1 MAHVATRALPLSPL
15 RIEAIA
21 DATIGDRLNDAPA
34 LSPAASSIPPDLES
48 AYGMI
53 SGIVLGL
60 LIWVGLL
67 LPALYVLL

>member
-1 MAHVATRALPLSPL
+1 MAHVATRALPLSPPHT
-15 RIEAIA
+15 EPTTES
-21 DATIGDRLNDAPA
+21 TIVERLSDPPV
-34 LSPAASSIPPDLES
+34 LSPAGSIPPDLES

-67 LPALYVLL
+67 LPALYFLL

>member
-1 MAHVATRALPLSPL
+1 MAHVATRVLLFSPPRTEPTSEGRIDERLS
-15 RIEAIA
+15 
-21 DATIGDRLNDAPA
+21 DAPV
-34 LSPAASSIPPDLES
+34 LSPADSIPPDLES

-67 LPALYVLL
+67 LPALYFLL